1 MRSSA
6 SQSGR
11 DSDAREITAFC
22 DNSTRPKVGRWAS
35 AWACGW
41 NRRMELGGIDALFG
55 QIHVPFVLPE
65 RNEVAVKAIPHIQHR
80 HGGNEMFL
88 IRL

>member
-1 MRSSA
+1 
-6 SQSGR
+6 
-11 DSDAREITAFC
+11 
-22 DNSTRPKVGRWAS
+22 
-35 AWACGW
+35 
-41 NRRMELGGIDALFG
+41 MELGGIDALFG

>member
-1 MRSSA
+1 MRSST

-11 DSDAREITAFC
+11 DSGAREITAFR

-41 NRRMELGGIDALFG
+41 DRRIELGGFDALFG

-65 RNEVAVKAIPHIQHR
+65 RSEIAVKAIPHIQHR
-80 HGGNEMFL
+80 HDGNEMFL
-88 IRL
+88 VRL